1 MQSSYR
7 ALWRL
12 FLRKRYSFSYFTLV
26 FCSLFASLFE
36 GLSFYALYR
45 ALSSLDGTVWAP
57 SLFSFLPASS
67 PSGVFFLLAAFS
79 QVARS
84 CLLCFSASFAARLAS
99 HLQKDLQVSCLE
111 DTFSLSF
118 AEVSRKRSAL
128 EELFSAASNSFGQ
141 VCLHI
146 HNLLNGMIFGLT
158 LFTFMCMTSC
168 TLTAYTCIGFLL
180 AGALYHLIGKKARR
194 AASSANKCNT
204 QLQKEVQDALRG
216 MREIHSH
223 HLFALFQKRLKER
236 ILAGR
241 SSRKAWNYWS
251 AILQHSIEM
260 IAMAHVG
267 LLLLVAITTSSLDM
281 ALISAFLGLAYRFA
295 QRLPTIA
302 QSLSFL
308 LAQMSN
314 LSAFGECFERSLQ
327 RSLQPLLA
335 AYPGTIVIKHLSFAY
350 EGSEFALKN
359 ISLTI
364 PQNKTVGIIGPSGS
378 GKSSLFDLLLRMRS
392 PTKGGIFLGERECVE
407 YDLASW
413 RRLFSIVPQQPFLF
427 RGTLLDNLLLDART
441 VEKTFLEQVCQQ
453 VGLLPLVERLP
464 QGLNTELGEGNR
476 GLSGGEKQRIAIARA
491 LLRRAR
497 ILLLDEATSH
507 LDIAAQTAVQECLLT
522 LQGTITIVI
531 IAHKTCLLKQ
541 ADEIYVWKRGA
552 LAEKGTHTTLL
563 QAEGHYYHLFQKE
576 RSNLLREKRSLEGK
590 RRRPLFSKKS

>member
-1 MQSSYR
+1 
-7 ALWRL
+7 
-12 FLRKRYSFSYFTLV
+12 
-26 FCSLFASLFE
+26 
-36 GLSFYALYR
+36 
-45 ALSSLDGTVWAP
+45 
-57 SLFSFLPASS
+57 
-67 PSGVFFLLAAFS
+67 
-79 QVARS
+79 
-84 CLLCFSASFAARLAS
+84 
-99 HLQKDLQVSCLE
+99 
-111 DTFSLSF
+111 
-118 AEVSRKRSAL
+118 
-128 EELFSAASNSFGQ
+128 
-141 VCLHI
+141 
-146 HNLLNGMIFGLT
+146 
-158 LFTFMCMTSC
+158 MTSC

-180 AGALYHLIGKKARR
+180 AGALYHLIGKKASR
-194 AASSANKCNT
+194 AASSANECNT

-216 MREIHSH
+216 MHAIHSH
-223 HLFALFQKRLKER
+223 HLFVFFQKRLKER
-236 ILAGR
+236 ILAGS

-295 QRLPTIA
+295 QRLPSIA

-392 PTKGGIFLGERECVE
+392 PTKGGIFLGERECAE

-413 RRLFSIVPQQPFLF
+413 KRLFSIVPQQTFLF

-441 VEKTFLEQVCQQ
+441 VEKTFVEQVCQQ

-464 QGLNTELGEGNR
+464 QGLNTELGEGIR

-497 ILLLDEATSH
+497 ILLLDEATPH
-507 LDIAAQTAVQECLLT
+507 LDTAAQSAVQECLLS
-522 LQGTITIVI
+522 LQGTMTIVI
-531 IAHKTCLLKQ
+531 IAHKTYLLKQ

-552 LAEKGTHTTLL
+552 LTEKGTHATLL

-576 RSNLLREKRSLEGK
+576 QSDLVREKRSLQGK
-590 RRRPLFSKKS
+590 RKGPLFSEKS

>member
-1 MQSSYR
+1 
-7 ALWRL
+7 
-12 FLRKRYSFSYFTLV
+12 
-26 FCSLFASLFE
+26 
-36 GLSFYALYR
+36 
-45 ALSSLDGTVWAP
+45 
-57 SLFSFLPASS
+57 
-67 PSGVFFLLAAFS
+67 
-79 QVARS
+79 
-84 CLLCFSASFAARLAS
+84 
-99 HLQKDLQVSCLE
+99 
-111 DTFSLSF
+111 
-118 AEVSRKRSAL
+118 
-128 EELFSAASNSFGQ
+128 
-141 VCLHI
+141 
-146 HNLLNGMIFGLT
+146 MIFGLT

-180 AGALYHLIGKKARR
+180 AGALYHLIGKKASR
-194 AASSANKCNT
+194 AASSANECNT

-216 MREIHSH
+216 MHAIHSH
-223 HLFALFQKRLKER
+223 HLFVFFQKRLKER
-236 ILAGR
+236 ILAGS

-295 QRLPTIA
+295 QRLPSIA

-392 PTKGGIFLGERECVE
+392 PTKGGIFLGERECAE

-413 RRLFSIVPQQPFLF
+413 KRLFSIVPQQTFLF

-441 VEKTFLEQVCQQ
+441 VEKTFVEQVCQQ

-464 QGLNTELGEGNR
+464 QGLNTELGEGIR

-497 ILLLDEATSH
+497 ILLLDEATSA
-507 LDIAAQTAVQECLLT
+507 LDQKTEERIQSALQRLAQGKT
-522 LQGTITIVI
+522 TIIV
-531 IAHKTCLLKQ
+531 AHRLSSVVN
-541 ADEIYVWKRGA
+541 ADRIFVLDMGKISE
-552 LAEKGTHTTLL
+552 EGTHQELI
-563 QAEGHYYHLFQKE
+563 AQKGLYAAMYA
-576 RSNLLREKRSLEGK
+576 SQKQGYT
-590 RRRPLFSKKS
+590 